1 MSDKKRTY
9 TVKTYYT
16 TFITSTVEANNMDE
30 AEVIAFDRRD
40 DSVTPNGNVH
50 PDIINNL
57 ESWYEADT
65 IEEDND

>member
-16 TFITSTVEANNMDE
+16 TYITSTVEARNMNE
-30 AEVIAFDRRD
+30 AEMIAFDKRD
-40 DSVTPNGNVH
+40 ESITPNGKAN

-57 ESWYEADT
+57 EHWYMKP
-65 IEEDND
+65 IQ